1 MAKNFQMNDYV
12 NYTSKPIANCVHFH
26 YFVSLLLSSRRRHKR
41 YCGLCCYGD
50 VCCGNEKLKGFW
62 WWWRRRRHCVWGGKS
77 TFYYDIF
84 FASAEIVK
92 FCMGSSRQPDYHSPS
107 ILPLWFGLTRRMC
120 TYILKCHILLHL
132 AKAKAT
138 PRIWR
143 PLIYVKR
150 KNDRR
155 QQTYAGIRGFSLCQ
169 LSAVKSN
176 DFIREKGGRN
186 VCEKYRKQIEN
197 TFTEKPTWH
206 KKVRTHSMT
215 SKRHN
220 MLIIPN
226 GIRLQFQFN
235 EELTHFYFACSTQIW
250 QFAFDAISQHKSNKF
265 LHFLFRFRY
274 VKHKLDI
281 NASAIRCIF
290 KFSHKQTAIGT
301 FASTSKRT
309 WSNAKSVHLMSH
321 ASSNDQN
328 INDKRHR
335 CHLVINEYE
344 TNCAQFN
351 LNYAWIRRRT
361 SLLAARA
368 SRLPGSIITINNIFK
383 INFERNVLP
392 KSGDTVDGA

>member
-206 KKVRTHSMT
+206 IKCEHIRWHRNDTICWSFQTESDYNFNLM
-215 SKRHN
+215 RN
-220 MLIIPN
+220 WLISISHVQHRYDSSHLMPFPN
-226 GIRLQFQFN
+226 TNLISFFISCFVSGMWSTN
-235 EELTHFYFACSTQIW
+235 STSTQVR
-250 QFAFDAISQHKSNKF
+250 FDAYLNFRINK
-265 LHFLFRFRY
+265 RR
-274 VKHKLDI
+274 
-281 NASAIRCIF
+281 SAR
-290 KFSHKQTAIGT
+290 SLAH
-301 FASTSKRT
+301 
-309 WSNAKSVHLMSH
+309 
-321 ASSNDQN
+321 QN
-328 INDKRHR
+328 
-335 CHLVINEYE
+335 
-344 TNCAQFN
+344 
-351 LNYAWIRRRT
+351 
-361 SLLAARA
+361 
-368 SRLPGSIITINNIFK
+368 
-383 INFERNVLP
+383 EREVMR
-392 KSGDTVDGA
+392 KVFI